1 MTTYTMTLVALR
13 RFVDKQLSKNRK
25 RSPFEYV
32 VLATMGVLAAAL
44 LKYPNRAFLTRA
56 RPDLKSPS
64 GYPLLGNM
72 PQLIRDQG
80 NTLESLNDGFKN
92 FGNVFSLT
100 IPLFGRVILVNT
112 PEHFE
117 HVLKSR

>member
-1 MTTYTMTLVALR
+1 MALVALR

-32 VLATMGVLAAAL
+32 VLATMGVLVAAV

-56 RPDLKSPS
+56 RPDLKTPN

-72 PQLIRDQG
+72 PQMLRDQG
-80 NTLESLNDGFKN
+80 NTLHSMNEGFKN
-92 FGNVFSLT
+92 LGNVYSLT

-117 HVLKSR
+117 HVLKSRSILH